1 MKLFNKAYNNFVK
14 FKLFKPYEF
23 ILLVLLFLY
32 IISGV
37 STPYSVSP
45 YVNNYFMYLSLLA
58 LSFLL
63 YLYGNPLVALVFI
76 FTSYVFI
83 QRSKY
88 TSHELIKPSQN
99 KTDSK
104 LKELNSNLKEKT
116 LEEEIVG
123 KIVRNNDNLPN
134 VSNYNPVLCDNHNA
148 YTI

>member
-1 MKLFNKAYNNFVK
+1 MKLFNKAYNNFVN
-14 FKLFKPYEF
+14 FKPYELVLVV
-23 ILLVLLFLY
+23 LLVLYL
-32 IISGV
+32 ISGI

-45 YVNNYFMYLSLLA
+45 YVNNYFMYLSLLT

-63 YLYGNPLVALVFI
+63 YLYGNPLVALVFL
-76 FTSYVFI
+76 FTSYIFI

-123 KIVRNNDNLPN
+123 KIVKNTDNLPN
-134 VSNYNPVLCDNHNA
+134 VSTYNPVLCDSHNA
-148 YTI
+148 STI

>member
-1 MKLFNKAYNNFVK
+1 MKLFNKAYNNFVN
-14 FKLFKPYEF
+14 FKPYELVLVV
-23 ILLVLLFLY
+23 LLVLYL
-32 IISGV
+32 ISGI

-63 YLYGNPLVALVFI
+63 YLYGNPLVALVFL
-76 FTSYVFI
+76 FTSYIFI

-123 KIVRNNDNLPN
+123 KIVKNTDNLPN
-134 VSNYNPVLCDNHNA
+134 VSTYNPVLCDSHNA
-148 YTI
+148 STI

>member
-1 MKLFNKAYNNFVK
+1 MKLFNKAYNNFVN
-14 FKLFKPYEF
+14 FKPYEVVLVV
-23 ILLVLLFLY
+23 LLVLYL
-32 IISGV
+32 ISGI

-45 YVNNYFMYLSLLA
+45 YVNNYFMYLSLVA

-63 YLYGNPLVALVFI
+63 YLYGNPLVALVFL
-76 FTSYVFI
+76 FTSYIFI

-99 KTDSK
+99 KTDSN
-104 LKELNSNLKEKT
+104 LKKLNSNLKDKT

-123 KIVRNNDNLPN
+123 KIVKNTDNLPN
-134 VSNYNPVLCDNHNA
+134 VSTYNPVLCDSHNA